1 MQSNTFNWKWFH
13 LQNQR
18 LECICLKKCTGGCRI
33 YRATRIWSKVL
44 SFAAIFQ
51 EAELWEKLIL
61 ILARFVLGTKFERR
75 RLKIMDDTELATEYT

>member
-13 LQNQR
+13 LQSQR